1 MAIHTSIP
9 AWRIS
14 DSIAWQSTVHGV
26 HGVAESD
33 TTEPLTQ
40 AKFTLS
46 RLQTLIYQFCS
57 YSYLSLIFC
66 SNKDPHLRG
75 LLLGRKVMTNLDSI
89 FKSRD
94 ISLPTKVRL
103 VKAMVFPVTPTRTSK
118 AENLERE
125 AKASCLLGRR
135 KVPSSIG
142 GDLRVERD
150 RAILWTL

>member
-1 MAIHTSIP
+1 MIP
-9 AWRIS
+9 GLGRSPGEGNGNTRQYSCLENFI
-14 DSIAWQSTVHGV
+14 DSIAWRSTVHGV

-46 RLQTLIYQFCS
+46 RLQTLMYQFCS
-57 YSYLSLIFC
+57 YSYLSLIFY

-94 ISLPTKVRL
+94 ITLPTKVRL
-103 VKAMVFPVTPTRTSK
+103 VKAMDF
-118 AENLERE
+118 LW
-125 AKASCLLGRR
+125 SCMD
-135 KVPSSIG
+135 V
-142 GDLRVERD
+142 RVG
-150 RAILWTL
+150 L